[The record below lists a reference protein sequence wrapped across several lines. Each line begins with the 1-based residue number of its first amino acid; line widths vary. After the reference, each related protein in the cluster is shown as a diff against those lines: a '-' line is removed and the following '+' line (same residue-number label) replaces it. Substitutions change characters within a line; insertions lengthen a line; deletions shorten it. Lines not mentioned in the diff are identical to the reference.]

1 MKIKSHKNFW
11 SALIFIVAGA
21 FISIYGYTH
30 YQYGSA
36 LRMGPGYFPTWL
48 GALTFLIGLMVMV
61 QAFTL
66 EGPTVPRFHW
76 RPMLFVLGGVVL
88 FGYILKPAGL
98 VLSIMI
104 LAIVSA
110 YGGHEFKWKEVVW
123 LAIALAIFSVLVF
136 VKLLGQPFPIWPAFI
151 D

>member
-66 EGPTVPRFHW
+66 EGPKVPRFHW

-104 LAIVSA
+104 LASVSA

>member
-11 SALIFIVAGA
+11 SALIFLVAGA
-21 FISIYGYTH
+21 FIGIYGYTH

-48 GALTFLIGLMVMV
+48 GALTFLIGVMVMV
-61 QAFTL
+61 QSFTL
-66 EGPTVPRFHW
+66 EGQKVPRFHW

-104 LAIVSA
+104 LASVSA